1 MGVTE
6 AWSELESQR
15 DRLAATATADLF
27 ARDPGRFAHCTLEAA
42 GVLLDHSR
50 QRVDDGVLQS
60 LHGLAESAGVATSIQ
75 KLFRG
80 EQVNVTEHRA
90 ALHTALRQPA
100 GAGIGGAAI
109 ERQVLAERARM
120 LHLAEQV
127 RSGRLKSA
135 SGLAFKDVVNIGIGG
150 SDLGPLMAVRAL
162 KPWSVGAPRIHG
174 VGNIDGTALGDL
186 LTELDPRTTLFVVV
200 SKTFTTEETLSN
212 AEQARQ
218 WLRERAGA
226 EAVARAARL
235 LAPHQGLNEL
245 SARLAALSAETSDV
259 ASELRHAAESAEENP
274 ERLAQVRERRN
285 LLRDLCRKYGDSL
298 GEVIAYGR
306 TAAARL
312 AEMEGYEERVA
323 ALSAERASA
332 LADLAREQLVVGDAR
347 RAAAT
352 GLAAAVADVL
362 RGLALPHASLVVSVG
377 DRESDPAGEAVTF
390 LFSANPGS
398 DPLPLAKVA
407 SGGELARTMLAL
419 RLVLSDE
426 QGTMVFDEVD
436 AGIGGSAAVA
446 VASALSELG
455 TRHQVLAVTHLP
467 QVAASAHTQVS
478 VEKKVR
484 AGSTVATVR
493 VLGAD
498 ERVGEIARMLSGGVA
513 DDSATAHARDLM
525 EQLSRRGKS
534 AGRPKGKPR
543 R

>member
-1 MGVTE
+1 
-6 AWSELESQR
+6 
-15 DRLAATATADLF
+15 
-27 ARDPGRFAHCTLEAA
+27 
-42 GVLLDHSR
+42 
-50 QRVDDGVLQS
+50 
-60 LHGLAESAGVATSIQ
+60 
-75 KLFRG
+75 
-80 EQVNVTEHRA
+80 
-90 ALHTALRQPA
+90 
-100 GAGIGGAAI
+100 
-109 ERQVLAERARM
+109 
-120 LHLAEQV
+120 
-127 RSGRLKSA
+127 
-135 SGLAFKDVVNIGIGG
+135 
-150 SDLGPLMAVRAL
+150 
-162 KPWSVGAPRIHG
+162 
-174 VGNIDGTALGDL
+174 
-186 LTELDPRTTLFVVV
+186 
-200 SKTFTTEETLSN
+200 
-212 AEQARQ
+212 
-218 WLRERAGA
+218 
-226 EAVARAARL
+226 
-235 LAPHQGLNEL
+235 
-245 SARLAALSAETSDV
+245 
-259 ASELRHAAESAEENP
+259 
-274 ERLAQVRERRN
+274 
-285 LLRDLCRKYGDSL
+285 
-298 GEVIAYGR
+298 
-306 TAAARL
+306 
-312 AEMEGYEERVA
+312 
-323 ALSAERASA
+323 LSAERASA
-332 LADLAREQLVVGDAR
+332 LADLAREQMVVGDAR

-352 GLAAAVADVL
+352 GLAAAVAEVL

-455 TRHQVLAVTHLP
+455 SRHQVLAVTHLP

-478 VEKKVR
+478 VEKKIR

-534 AGRPKGKPR
+534 PGRPKGKSR